1 MLCLAFNKGDRV
13 GRIVDWIGGGTYAKK
28 NETRKQNRPH
38 NFKEDVNYCNKLI
51 LCKLRKHII
60 LKLFYR
66 SITVSTII
74 T

>member
-51 LCKLRKHII
+51 PI
-60 LKLFYR
+60 
-66 SITVSTII
+66 
-74 T
+74 